1 MKALPVLRDEPAW
14 RTATAIGTAVSAV
27 AGYLVI
33 GWLLRYL
40 RTRTTYPFVAWRLV
54 LGVLVAVLLWQGV
67 LPADDERAPP
77 PPAVRA
83 R

>member
-1 MKALPVLRDEPAW
+1 M
-14 RTATAIGTAVSAV
+14 

-40 RTRTTYPFVAWRLV
+40 RTRTTYLFVAWRIA

-67 LPADDERAPP
+67 LPADERAAPP
-77 PPAVRA
+77 PAARVR
-83 R
+83 

>member
-1 MKALPVLRDEPAW
+1 M
-14 RTATAIGTAVSAV
+14 

-40 RTRTTYPFVAWRLV
+40 RTRTTYLFVAWRLV

-67 LPADDERAPP
+67 LPADDAPRPP